1 MSVIQKIRDKYA
13 RWAVVAIAL
22 SLLGFIM
29 MDAFASRTSLFGGN
43 STTVGRINDQKIEVQ
58 DFERKIK
65 AEEEGMKSQGYGG
78 NETRYQ
84 AIESVWNIEVE
95 KALMQDEFENL
106 GMGVSDKE
114 MNDILFGAT
123 PPPDIKRGFTDPA

>member
-43 STTVGRINDQKIEVQ
+43 STTLGRINKEKIKVQ
-58 DFERKIK
+58 DF
-65 AEEEGMKSQGYGG
+65 
-78 NETRYQ
+78 
-84 AIESVWNIEVE
+84 VPVV
-95 KALMQDEFENL
+95 MQKL
-106 GMGVSDKE
+106 
-114 MNDILFGAT
+114 
-123 PPPDIKRGFTDPA
+123 